1 MIYCYNSIKDI
12 GRIKD
17 ENGELLKEILED
29 IIRDFQREME
39 KKNYPESAQ
48 GEFELVKEFLEKN
61 IELIG
66 AQNKDTWKKMKF
78 KTSMTER
85 RNYQNEEV
93 FMKLKAMLDN
103 ENEEERPSKQE
114 FRKYLN
120 EEYEKG
126 NISLREYR
134 ELIRY
139 QC

>member
-1 MIYCYNSIKDI
+1 MLEKVATLRLIEPDDKENFIKAITYFNS
-12 GRIKD
+12 
-17 ENGELLKEILED
+17 LEVAGN
-29 IIRDFQREME
+29 MNAE
-39 KKNYPESAQ
+39 KTYI
-48 GEFELVKEFLEKN
+48 EFLEKN

-66 AQNKDTWKKMKF
+66 AQKKDTWKKMQF
-78 KTSMTER
+78 KTSMTGR

-93 FMKLKAMLDN
+93 FMKLKAMRDN
-103 ENEEERPSKQE
+103 ENEEERPSKEE
-114 FRKYLN
+114 FRKYLD

>member
-1 MIYCYNSIKDI
+1 M
-12 GRIKD
+12 
-17 ENGELLKEILED
+17 
-29 IIRDFQREME
+29 Q
-39 KKNYPESAQ
+39 
-48 GEFELVKEFLEKN
+48 
-61 IELIG
+61 
-66 AQNKDTWKKMKF
+66 F
-78 KTSMTER
+78 KTSMTGR

-114 FRKYLN
+114 FRKYLD